1 MNTVY
6 LPPSFG
12 DAGALLA
19 IIADPE
25 KTAQR
30 LEQLRQEAVKAAQA
44 NDEAR
49 ELAKQ
54 AAADRKA
61 NEAALAELES
71 AREGHAATLKRIADA
86 RLEQREA
93 ALAVNE
99 RQAAD
104 KMKSADAAL
113 AEANALKAKWEKRM
127 EKLKA
132 AQASLED

>member
-1 MNTVY
+1 MPAY
-6 LPPSFG
+6 LPPTYG
-12 DAGALLA
+12 DAGALLK
-19 IIADPE
+19 IISDPE
-25 KTAQR
+25 ATKQR
-30 LEQLRQEAVKAAQA
+30 LEQLTAEATKAAIA

-71 AREGHAATLKRIADA
+71 AREGHNATLKKIAAA
-86 RLEQREA
+86 RLDEREA

-113 AEANALKAKWEKRM
+113 AEANALKAKWEKRV